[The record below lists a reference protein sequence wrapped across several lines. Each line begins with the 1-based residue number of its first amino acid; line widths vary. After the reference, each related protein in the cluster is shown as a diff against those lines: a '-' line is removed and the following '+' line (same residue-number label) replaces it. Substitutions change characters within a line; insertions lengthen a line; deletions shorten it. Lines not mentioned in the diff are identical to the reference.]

1 MPIRVLSEQTIGK
14 IAAGEVIERP
24 ASIVKELLENALDS
38 GADQISIEIAEG
50 GITEIR
56 VVDNGCGIT
65 VDDLPLAVERHATS
79 KLSEFSDLKRVN
91 TLGFRGEALA
101 SIAAVASL
109 EIRSA
114 AGLDGAAVL
123 RTEFGALPAIESTAA
138 VRGTSVIVRDLF
150 ANVPARRKFLRQA
163 ATETTAI
170 QRLVA
175 AYAASRPESIFRLDV
190 DGRSLFATGGSGDL
204 VNAATAVFGSD
215 VGSVALVLPDLD
227 STAAVP
233 GVSASG
239 WVTGP
244 QLTRSHRQQMHFF
257 VNGRLIQHRTLGFVV
272 EECFH
277 TLLMVGRHPVVLI
290 RIEIEP
296 DLVDAN
302 VHPTKAE
309 VRFVDERTVCRAVQR
324 AVHAALAQAPVDELP
339 RVSFAIPSA
348 PVPAAMQPTLM
359 HSPARGPETTE
370 SPVADSRPADR
381 SLPMLRVLG
390 QVGASYIIAEG
401 PEGLYLIDQHA
412 AHERVMYERIRAQL
426 ADRTGDIQRLLDPMV
441 IDVDTH
447 EAAVM
452 ERSLPELNQI
462 GFEIEASGDQSF
474 VLRALPAMMTGV
486 DIQERIH
493 LILRELADGG
503 VGESWL
509 DSVAISTAC
518 HTSIRAGQALS
529 IAEMRELVNQL
540 EQTEHPRACGHG
552 RPTMLLMSQG
562 DLARQFAR
570 R

>member
-65 VDDLPLAVERHATS
+65 VNDLPLAVERHATS

-462 GFEIEASGDQSF
+462 GFEIEAFGDQSF

>member
-462 GFEIEASGDQSF
+462 GFEIEAFGDQSF